1 MVTFTVGSVV
11 LIPFPFSDLS
21 RSKLRP
27 AVVIAEVDHGD
38 WILCQVTSQ
47 PYSDS
52 QAIEIFDESFQRAP
66 SDSIV
71 GGYGPVRIPARAS
84 GESEDFIFLITHRI
98 GVCVGMFG
106 TIGVP
111 EGVFF
116 TPVADAFRLGGF

>member
-27 AVVIAEVDHGD
+27 AVVIADVEHGD

-52 QAIEIFDESFQRAP
+52 QAIEI
-66 SDSIV
+66 
-71 GGYGPVRIPARAS
+71 
-84 GESEDFIFLITHRI
+84 T
-98 GVCVGMFG
+98 
-106 TIGVP
+106 
-111 EGVFF
+111 
-116 TPVADAFRLGGF
+116 